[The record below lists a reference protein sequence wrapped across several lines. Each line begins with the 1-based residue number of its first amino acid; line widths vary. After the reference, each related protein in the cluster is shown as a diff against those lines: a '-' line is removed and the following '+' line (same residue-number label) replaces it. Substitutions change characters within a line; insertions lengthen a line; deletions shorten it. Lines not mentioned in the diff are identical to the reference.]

1 MLSTKKVAA
10 RPELVIG
17 LVGAVGTDL
26 GGVESVLRRKLLG
39 VGYHV
44 EPIRLIHLL
53 KTFERWKNI
62 PEVPADVYIRKSMDA
77 GNRFRELTKRA
88 DALAGMA
95 IFRIRELREERGGN
109 EEAILPDTAYVLRSL
124 KNPAEVERL
133 RTVYGESFILV
144 AAYSS
149 HVARLSYLTSRI
161 TDSRNSFSESQYRHV
176 AEKLIQRDQ
185 EELGNKLGQNVRD
198 TFHRA
203 DVFVDASDALRIE
216 KSVSRFVRLFF
227 GDPFITPTREECGIF
242 HAKAAALRSAEMGRQ
257 VGAVIATVE
266 GEILSVGTNEVPKAN
281 GGFYWEGDHPDL
293 RDFRLGFDSND
304 KHKKALL
311 GDILKRLSDSNLL
324 KKKLSQPEINLM
336 VEDAIAGRTSPV
348 IRGAQLMSLIE
359 FGRAVHAE
367 MAALTNAAKL
377 GVRVEGSTMYVT
389 TFPCHM
395 CARHIVA
402 AGIKRVVYIEP
413 YSKSLA
419 QQLYPDSISVDS
431 ELNGT
436 RKVSCEPFV
445 GVGPSRY
452 LSLFSMVEERKSKNG
467 IAKSFKRKNARPRC
481 LSYPASYVIE
491 ELESLAIL
499 RRRVQDAN
507 LTLARS
513 DEHGKN
519 FISKNSGQRRRTPTS
534 DATAAKK
541 VRKSSKNRSTT
552 TSQE

>member
-1 MLSTKKVAA
+1 MPLAKKIVT

-26 GGVESVLRRKLLG
+26 GTVESVLRRKL
-39 VGYHV
+39 VGIGYRV
-44 EPIRLIHLL
+44 EAVRLIHLL
-53 KTFERWKNI
+53 KIFKKWESI
-62 PEVPADVYIRKSMDA
+62 PEIPADTYIRKSMDA
-77 GNRFRELTKRA
+77 GNKFRELTKRA
-88 DALAGMA
+88 DALAGMG
-95 IFRIRELREERGGN
+95 IFRIREIRQERGGD
-109 EEAILPDTAYVLRSL
+109 EEAILSDTAYLIRSL
-124 KNPAEVERL
+124 KNPAEVETL
-133 RTVYGESFILV
+133 RTVYGESFILI

-149 HVARLSYLTSRI
+149 HTARLSYLTTRI
-161 TDSRNSFSESQYRHV
+161 TDSHNSFSESQYRPT

-203 DVFVDASDALRIE
+203 DVFVDASNAIKIE
-216 KSVSRFVRLFF
+216 QSIARFVRLFF
-227 GDPFITPTREECGIF
+227 GDPFITPTREEYCIF

-257 VGAVIATVE
+257 VGAVIATPE
-266 GEILSVGTNEVPKAN
+266 GEILSAGTNEVPKAN
-281 GGFYWEGDHPDL
+281 GGFYWEGDTPDL

-311 GDILKRLSDSNLL
+311 GDILKRLSDSHLL
-324 KKKLSQPEINLM
+324 QKDLAQPEINLM
-336 VEDAIAGRTSPV
+336 VDDALAGKSSPL
-348 IRGAQLMSLIE
+348 IKGAQLMNLIE

-377 GVRVEGSTMYVT
+377 GIPVAGTTMYVT

-431 ELNGT
+431 ELNGS
-436 RKVSCEPFV
+436 RKVMCEPFV

-452 LSLFSMVEERKSKNG
+452 LALFKMIDERKSKNG
-467 IAKSFKRKNARPRC
+467 IAKSFKGRNARPRC

-491 ELESLAIL
+491 ELETLAIL
-499 RRRVQDAN
+499 RRKVQDAN

-513 DEHGKN
+513 NKHGKD
-519 FISKNSGQRRRTPTS
+519 FIPKNSRQRRRAPTRNAS
-534 DATAAKK
+534 TTQT
-541 VRKSSKNRSTT
+541 VRKP
-552 TSQE
+552 